1 MSRLFK
7 QIKSFLEMFCKDSD
21 TYQIV
26 TWDDD
31 NFDVIESIYQ
41 GAIVY
46 QFICVK
52 DTVVVIEQN
61 HKHII
66 KTYEQ
71 FQQLFPYI
79 FD

>member
-1 MSRLFK
+1 MTQLFK
-7 QIKSFLEMFCKDSD
+7 QIKSFLEAFCKDSD

-46 QFICVK
+46 QFTRVK
-52 DTVVVIEQN
+52 DSVVVFEQN
-61 HKHII
+61 QKHII
-66 KTYEQ
+66 KTYDQ
-71 FQQLFPYI
+71 FLQMFPYI

>member
-1 MSRLFK
+1 MNQLIK
-7 QIKSFLEMFCKDSD
+7 QIKSFLETFCKDSD

-31 NFDVIESIYQ
+31 NFDVVESIYH

-46 QFICVK
+46 QFTRVK
-52 DTVVVIEQN
+52 NSVVVFEQN
-61 HKHII
+61 QKHII